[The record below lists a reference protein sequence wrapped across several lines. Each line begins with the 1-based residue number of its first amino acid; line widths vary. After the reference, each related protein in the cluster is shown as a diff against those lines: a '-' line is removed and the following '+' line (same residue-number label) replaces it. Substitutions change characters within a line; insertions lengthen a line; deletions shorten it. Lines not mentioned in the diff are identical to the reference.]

1 MRMFWSL
8 TRDQWEFSMLDYLL
22 LVLLLLLLHQL
33 TSNIKPEGQNQSGK
47 DSNVAHIDF
56 RKCVRVHRF

>member
-33 TSNIKPEGQNQSGK
+33 TSKTGK
-47 DSNVAHIDF
+47 DSNVAHW
-56 RKCVRVHRF
+56 